1 MAEPRLRRDAERNRQ
16 LLLETA
22 HALMARDGLEVTY
35 QEIAAAAGTGT
46 GTVYRRFPDRQQL
59 VDTVFAEHI
68 DAVVELARQACRFD
82 DPWAGLTWF
91 MERQLELEA
100 DNRGLGQLLRGGH
113 QSSELVI
120 RGRAQITPLAADL
133 LERAVRTGLLP
144 AGVTPA
150 DLVTVHLM
158 VGAVMDTARQIDP
171 DLWRRALAVALAGL
185 QHAALPTRQPDDDLI
200 DRLFGVPATPRERKA
215 APNEPAE

>member
-1 MAEPRLRRDAERNRQ
+1 MAQAPLRRDAERNRQ
-16 LLLETA
+16 LLLEAA

-35 QEIAAAAGTGT
+35 QEIATAAGTGM
-46 GTVYRRFPDRQQL
+46 GTVYRRFPDRQEL
-59 VDTVFAEHI
+59 VDLLFAEHI
-68 DAVVELARQACRFD
+68 DAVVELAREACRLD

-100 DNRGLGQLLRGGH
+100 GNRGLGQLLRGGH

-133 LERAVRTGLLP
+133 LDRAIRAGRLP
-144 AGVTPA
+144 AEVTPV

-158 VGAVMDTARQIDP
+158 VGAVMDASREIDP
-171 DLWRRALAVALAGL
+171 DLWRRALTVALAGL
-185 QHAALPTRQPDDDLI
+185 QHAALPDRRPDDELI
-200 DRLFGVPATPRERKA
+200 DRLFGVPPTSRDKKA
-215 APNEPAE
+215 ATNDPAE